1 MIEEWKDI
9 EGYEGVYQ
17 VSNLGRVKSL
27 GNDKSR
33 REKILKPKKNN
44 KGRFQVSLCKNGKVY
59 EKQVHQLVLKAFDS
73 NPDNLPE
80 VNHKDEN
87 PENNRLDNLEW
98 CTRKYNINYGT
109 HNERMKKNMTGPFKS
124 KPVLC
129 VETGVVYPSA
139 KEAERQTGAFQTAII
154 RCCRGKLGYK
164 TAKGYHWE
172 YAENN
177 ENE

>member
-9 EGYEGVYQ
+9 EGYEGLYQ

-33 REKILKPKKNN
+33 REKILKPRKNN
-44 KGRFQVSLCKNGKVY
+44 KGRFQVSLCKNGKQD
-59 EKQVHQLVLKAFDS
+59 KLVHQLVLKAFVS
-73 NPDNLPE
+73 NPGNLSD

-109 HNERMKKNMTGPFKS
+109 HNERMKKNMTGPKKS

-129 VETGVVYPSA
+129 VETGVVYSSA
-139 KEAERQTGAFQTAII
+139 KEAQRRTGANQSAII
-154 RCCRGKLGYK
+154 ACCRGKYGCK
-164 TAKGYHWE
+164 TVKGYHWQ

-177 ENE
+177 ETE